1 MAINLTRGDSRPLLI
16 GLTVFALLGWGLF
29 IYAELDKADNQHGAR
44 REILALSA
52 IQGGLNIQLADW
64 EQAAGSLADL
74 QAKQTVW
81 KLSLKGSV
89 LRLGWGNL
97 PHGTHSRSRPLAD
110 AALAGDGGRL
120 RRPGQ
125 SGAVHRSLRGW
136 ARPGGG
142 RLCSGRAQTDR
153 SAGLCAG

>member
-1 MAINLTRGDSRPLLI
+1 IPFSRQTRSKMCPIQVAVGPSRYLGRSANAMPLSVS
-16 GLTVFALLGWGLF
+16 TVWIAYGKTTITSRRKAAPFLL
-29 IYAELDKADNQHGAR
+29 
-44 REILALSA
+44 
-52 IQGGLNIQLADW
+52 
-64 EQAAGSLADL
+64 
-74 QAKQTVW
+74 QTVW

-97 PHGTHSRSRPLAD
+97 PYGTHSRSRPLAD

-125 SGAVHRSLRGW
+125 SGAVHRGLRGW
-136 ARPGGG
+136 ARLGGG
-142 RLCSGRAQTDR
+142 RLCSGRTQTDR